1 MLRLV
6 CKAQEQP
13 RERVREMAEELCIS
27 PRTAELLLS
36 RGITDCDEAANF
48 LNPSESALENAYL
61 LKDMDKAVSRIRK
74 AIDLGEKIVVFGDY
88 DADGVCATAIMLSC
102 LRRLGANAE
111 YMIPSRH
118 EDGYGM
124 TMKSAEQLFNM
135 GANLIITVDNGVKS
149 AAETERCYELGMEV
163 IVTDHHIPGDTLP
176 KCEALI
182 LCGNADE
189 YPNRHICGAGL
200 ACKVAEALLGREAAR
215 EYIPLAGI
223 ATVADIVPLTGENR
237 VFAALAVKDIRRGRC
252 P

>member
-189 YPNRHICGAGL
+189 YPHLCRNSFC
-200 ACKVAEALLGREAAR
+200 
-215 EYIPLAGI
+215 
-223 ATVADIVPLTGENR
+223 
-237 VFAALAVKDIRRGRC
+237 RRTCASSRRPCRC
-252 P
+252 R